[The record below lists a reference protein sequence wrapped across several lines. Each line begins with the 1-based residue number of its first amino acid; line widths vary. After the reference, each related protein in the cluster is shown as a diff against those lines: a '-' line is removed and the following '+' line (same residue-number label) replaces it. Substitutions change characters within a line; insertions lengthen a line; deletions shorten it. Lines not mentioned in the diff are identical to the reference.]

1 MKSLFR
7 NKAVAPQSTMAAVA
21 MLRFL
26 SFKVICMR
34 KCEELG
40 FISRAVEMLHEEI
53 ESYAEVEYIANFCK
67 GTCDAAKSGT
77 LTENPEQ
84 GPWHWHG

>member
-1 MKSLFR
+1 MCDLSCLVPSPI
-7 NKAVAPQSTMAAVA
+7 NIEE
-21 MLRFL
+21 FL
-26 SFKVICMR
+26 SLKVICMR

-53 ESYAEVEYIANFCK
+53 ELYAEVEYIANFCK
-67 GTCDAAKSGT
+67 GTCDAAESGT

-84 GPWHWHG
+84 GPWHWHS